1 MQRKGPDLLALK
13 DFVSA
18 APQIVSNGTREDYL
32 MKLGEYLAVRRDR
45 LIKLL
50 NDSKILPAKVVAPV
64 IPPFQA
70 PLKKGQV
77 SAALLNSALDAADKF
92 ATWTMSEHIR
102 IPRKFGLTPLAMLEG
117 WCKAARNSPGTQRR
131 EWRGRSSW
139 WRFR

>member
-1 MQRKGPDLLALK
+1 
-13 DFVSA
+13 
-18 APQIVSNGTREDYL
+18 

-50 NDSKILPAKVVAPV
+50 NDSKIFPAKVQAPV

-70 PLKKGQV
+70 PMKKGQV
-77 SAALLNSALDAADKF
+77 AAALLNSALDAADKL

-102 IPRKFGLTPLAMLEG
+102 VPRRSGLTPWRCSKGGAR
-117 WCKAARNSPGTQRR
+117 AAQNSPATQRR